1 MSARTKAIEAI
12 SSLRVASTQNYL
24 EHAGQ
29 AIYGQYV
36 FHEAAQ
42 REYLAKPI
50 FTRLRRTIE
59 GHEPFDPVIAD
70 AVAHGVKE
78 WALAH
83 GATHYTHWFVPMT
96 GSTAEKHD
104 SFLNPTGDGQTIAEF
119 SGKNLVQGE
128 PDASSFPSGGIR
140 ATFEARGYTAWDVT
154 SPIFLQVEP
163 NGVTMTIPTAFV
175 SYTGEALDHKIPL
188 LRSQEAL
195 GKQALRV
202 LRWFD
207 NTTATRVFT
216 NIGPEQEY
224 FLVDRRLAEQRPDLL
239 LTGRTLFGAPS
250 PKGQELE
257 DQYFGPIRER
267 ILAFMMD
274 LDREL
279 WRLGIPAKTRHNE
292 VAPGQFEMAPVYE
305 PTSVGSDHN
314 MVVMSMMRRLATQHG
329 LMFLIHEKPFAGI
342 NGSGKHNNW
351 SMGTDEGENLLDPG
365 NDPHANAQFLAFL
378 MAVIRGVNVHAD
390 LLRAGIADA
399 GNDHRLGANEAPPA
413 IVSIFLG
420 SQLVDIVD
428 QLGKGAASASKKG
441 GSLELGV
448 TSLPVLPKDH
458 TDRNRT
464 SPFAFTGNKFEF
476 RAVGSSAPIYWP
488 QTVLNTAVADSL
500 SQLADE
506 LEKLDHGDFAGLT
519 TILSGIVRANE
530 QVIFEGNGYSE
541 EWHAEAARRG
551 LPNNKSTVDALPAL
565 TTDKAKALFSKFGV
579 LSERELASRVDINWE
594 RYVKVGNIEA
604 NCALDMARTMILP
617 AAAQYLGQL
626 AGASA
631 SKGDRHG
638 RGQGGGPGRRARRCH
653 PRARARSST
662 PPTRR
667 RPSRTRPARSPT
679 RSSRPRM
686 RCVTWP
692 TSSKRSW
699 PTTSGHCRSTA
710 SCCSSTEVGPAL
722 SNRGL
727 EELPSS
733 RDPSQANGTQGR
745 EDEVGAGGEI
755 PNGPRHDHL
764 ATSGFRERSGGDVDP
779 DPADVVAAQLDLAG
793 VDGRPNLQAYGV
805 E

>member
-1 MSARTKAIEAI
+1 MTARQTAIAAI
-12 SSLRVASTQNYL
+12 AAHRVVPTQKYM

-36 FHEAAQ
+36 FHEDQQ

-50 FTRLRRTIE
+50 FEKLRRAIQ
-59 GHEPFDPVIAD
+59 GDEPFDPAIVD

-78 WALAH
+78 WAMAH

-104 SFLNPTGDGQTIAEF
+104 SFLNPTGEGRTIAEF
-119 SGKNLVQGE
+119 SGLNLVQGE

-195 GKQALRV
+195 GVQAMRV
-202 LRWFD
+202 LRWFE

-224 FLVDRRLAEQRPDLL
+224 FLVDRRLAEQRPDLV
-239 LTGRTLFGAPS
+239 LTGRTLFGAAP
-250 PKGQELE
+250 PKGQELD

-279 WRLGIPAKTRHNE
+279 WRLGIPSKTRHNE
-292 VAPGQFEMAPVYE
+292 VAPGQFEMAQVYE

-314 MVVMSMMRRLATQHG
+314 MVVMTTMRRLAPQHG

-351 SMGTDEGENLLDPG
+351 SMATDDGENLLDPG

-378 MAVIRGVNVHAD
+378 VAVIRAVNVHAD
-390 LLRAGIADA
+390 LLRASIADA

-413 IVSIFLG
+413 IMSIFLG
-420 SQLVDIVD
+420 SQLEDVVD
-428 QLGKGAASASKKG
+428 QLARGAASASKQG
-441 GSLELGV
+441 GSLQLGA
-448 TSLPVLPKDH
+448 TSLPELAKDH

-500 SQLADE
+500 CKLADD
-506 LEKLDHGDFAGLT
+506 LDKLDAGDFAGLSS
-519 TILSGIVRANE
+519 ILSGIVGANK
-530 QVIFEGNGYSE
+530 QVLFEGNGYSE
-541 EWHAEAARRG
+541 EWHAEAAERG
-551 LPNNKSTVDALPAL
+551 LPNNKTTVDALPAL
-565 TTDKAKALFSKFGV
+565 TTSKAKKVFAKFDV
-579 LSERELASRVDINWE
+579 LSERELAARTEIIWE
-594 RYVKVGNIEA
+594 RYVRVSNIEA
-604 NCALDMARTMILP
+604 NCALDIATTMILP
-617 AAAQYLGQL
+617 ATAAYLGQL
-626 AGASA
+626 VGAS
-631 SKGDRHG
+631 
-638 RGQGGGPGRRARRCH
+638 
-653 PRARARSST
+653 
-662 PPTRR
+662 
-667 RPSRTRPARSPT
+667 
-679 RSSRPRM
+679 SSRGIATISQR
-686 RCVTWP
+686 V
-692 TSSKRSW
+692 SDLADSLVD
-699 PTTSGHCRSTA
+699 A
-710 SCCSSTEVGPAL
+710 IAAL
-722 SNRGL
+722 ERAQHHAHEAGSV
-727 EELPSS
+727 
-733 RDPSQANGTQGR
+733 QA
-745 EDEVGAGGEI
+745 EAKAF
-755 PNGPRHDHL
+755 
-764 ATSGFRERSGGDVDP
+764 ATSVI
-779 DPADVVAAQLDLAG
+779 PAQAALRDVVDALETLVADDLWPLPKY
-793 VDGRPNLQAYGV
+793 RELLFQY
-805 E
+805 